1 MARTKHRQKTN
12 ANKVKAIL
20 LCIAV
25 IIALFL
31 HFFPHLRATLSNYF
45 PFIEPPRQATPV
57 TGDLDVHFLDV
68 GQGDAALIL
77 TPEGKAMLIDTGEAS
92 EKEFIIEYI
101 RSANIETLDYLV
113 LTHPHT
119 DHMGGASAILE
130 AFDVKTVM
138 MPDAESNTTT
148 FLRLLETIDNENC
161 NVIIPKVK
169 DTYNLGTAIITCLG
183 PVTQYEDLNDMSL
196 VLRLDYGSTSF
207 LFTGDAEAPAEQ
219 DMMKAHSPMAFSAD
233 VLKLG
238 HHGSSTS
245 TTKAFLAAVSPTFA
259 IASCGENNEYDH
271 PHTEILSAMKGAN
284 VTLLRTDLD
293 GTVILT
299 SNGSKVT
306 RLDTSTH
313 S

>member
-1 MARTKHRQKTN
+1 M
-12 ANKVKAIL
+12 
-20 LCIAV
+20 
-25 IIALFL
+25 
-31 HFFPHLRATLSNYF
+31 
-45 PFIEPPRQATPV
+45 PV
-57 TGDLDVHFLDV
+57 TGDLDVHFIDV

-92 EKEFIIEYI
+92 EKEFLIEYI
-101 RSANIETLDYLV
+101 RSANVETLDYLV

-138 MPDAESNTTT
+138 MPDAQSDTTT
-148 FLRLLETIDNENC
+148 FLRLLEAIDRENC
-161 NVIIPKVK
+161 DLIIPEIK
-169 DTYNLGTAIITCLG
+169 DTFSLGTAVITCLG
-183 PVTQYEDLNDMSL
+183 PVNQYEGLNNMSL

-207 LFTGDAEAPAEQ
+207 LFTGDAEAPSEQ

-245 TTKAFLAAVSPTFA
+245 TTKAFLSAVSPSFA
-259 IASCGENNEYDH
+259 IASCGENNEYGH
-271 PHTEILSAMKGAN
+271 PHTEILSATKRAN
-284 VTLLRTDLD
+284 ITLLRTDLD

-299 SNGSKVT
+299 SDGSRVT
-306 RLDTSTH
+306 RLQTSTH